1 MVRSINNAKR
11 LNGSKGKSKVSI
23 SGLNGIRRKKPY
35 DTSLVIDSLCSENVR
50 SMWAGRF
57 ESTHIS
63 LSNKLPLVLQRE
75 RERNPSPQRSERPRV
90 FIATE
95 GTSAVPIGH
104 WLVRVIPP
112 PTTRPHRMAVLLSKQ
127 RWPRRFCLLLVLVL
141 WSGILLVDNVH
152 ANDDEDEED
161 EEHHQEDHGEDREGI
176 YGFSG
181 DELGEDNDNEEVVHD
196 TSGFEHVPRRVPPSG
211 YVNPNAQL
219 IDEDHECRDDAYVD
233 CEEIFE
239 DDKCDLIG
247 DVINYRDLCPVTCG
261 KCALPLRTAVWT
273 DFDCFHH
280 KEDITIFF
288 TNKDPE
294 AEDFIGI
301 YPSYVD
307 FNEDLEQLEEAK
319 LWLYGCGS
327 LEEHCKTAMGG
338 LLFGMLGPSDE
349 ADWLEFPL
357 PGGEYKAALARLD
370 PELELLAESVPF
382 TVKAQGQSC
391 YFECNEIVYTDQ
403 PCYSPGED
411 SIYITFESC
420 LPQPG
425 DRVAI
430 YPSTVGAHPGDLDAP
445 LWLGTCGK
453 QKCIE
458 AVHSDNLEF
467 GADGPDAMGTMK
479 WPLPPGDYKAF
490 LMRMNEGDTYGRM
503 LAESNSFV
511 MMPQGETCSGVSED
525 L

>member
-1 MVRSINNAKR
+1 MERGDESHVAFHFLDKNH
-11 LNGSKGKSKVSI
+11 LHHH
-23 SGLNGIRRKKPY
+23 RRR
-35 DTSLVIDSLCSENVR
+35 I
-50 SMWAGRF
+50 
-57 ESTHIS
+57 
-63 LSNKLPLVLQRE
+63 LPRPRE
-75 RERNPSPQRSERPRV
+75 RKEPPRSKEGNRPGIV
-90 FIATE
+90 SVTK
-95 GTSAVPIGH
+95 GTSFAPIGH
-104 WLVRVIPP
+104 WLVRIIPP
-112 PTTRPHRMAVLLSKQ
+112 SQRREQIEMSVLFSNQ

-141 WSGILLVDNVH
+141 WSGMLLVDTVQ
-152 ANDDEDEED
+152 AKDEED
-161 EEHHQEDHGEDREGI
+161 EHGEG
-176 YGFSG
+176 YGGGSSSSG
-181 DELGEDNDNEEVVHD
+181 DEEEDGDNNNENNNEEVVTD
-196 TSGFEHVPRRVPPSG
+196 IGGFEHTPRRVPPSG
-211 YVNPNAQL
+211 YVNPNAQH
-219 IDEDHECRDDAYVD
+219 IHEDHECRDDAYVD

-239 DDKCDLIG
+239 DDKCHLIG

-261 KCALPLRTAVWT
+261 KCERPLRTAVWT

-288 TNKDPE
+288 TNRDPE

-301 YPSYVD
+301 YPSYMD
-307 FNEDLEQLEEAK
+307 FNEDVELLEEAK

-357 PGGEYKAALARLD
+357 PGGEYKAALARID

-403 PCYSPGED
+403 PCYSPGVD

-420 LPQPG
+420 TPQPE

-430 YPSTVGAHPGDLDAP
+430 YPSTVGAHPGDLEAP

-467 GADGPDAMGTMK
+467 GGAEGPDATGTVK

-503 LAESNSFV
+503 LAESSTFV
-511 MMPQGETCSGVSED
+511 MMPQGEACSGVSED

>member
-1 MVRSINNAKR
+1 VAWYFLDHLHPHHRT
-11 LNGSKGKSKVSI
+11 V
-23 SGLNGIRRKKPY
+23 
-35 DTSLVIDSLCSENVR
+35 
-50 SMWAGRF
+50 
-57 ESTHIS
+57 
-63 LSNKLPLVLQRE
+63 LSSRE
-75 RERNPSPQRSERPRV
+75 REKGSPRLKQVKRPGIVVIVTIRD
-90 FIATE
+90 
-95 GTSAVPIGH
+95 VPCTD
-104 WLVRVIPP
+104 WSLVGSYHPLT
-112 PTTRPHRMAVLLSKQ
+112 TTRTHRRMAVLVSKQ
-127 RWPRRFCLLLVLVL
+127 QWPRRFCLLLLLVL
-141 WSGILLVDNVH
+141 WSGIFLVDNVH
-152 ANDDEDEED
+152 AKEDEDEE
-161 EEHHQEDHGEDREGI
+161 HGEG
-176 YGFSG
+176 YGGSSSSSG
-181 DELGEDNDNEEVVHD
+181 DEEEEEEEGDNNTENNHEEVVTD
-196 TSGFEHVPRRVPPSG
+196 IGGFEHTPRRVPPSG
-211 YVNPNAQL
+211 YVNPNAQH

-239 DDKCDLIG
+239 DDKCHLIG

-261 KCALPLRTAVWT
+261 KCERPLRTAVWT

-288 TNKDPE
+288 TNRDPE

-301 YPSYVD
+301 YPSYMD
-307 FNEDLEQLEEAK
+307 FNEDVELLEEAK

-357 PGGEYKAALARLD
+357 PGGEYKAALARID

-403 PCYSPGED
+403 PCYSPGVD
-411 SIYITFESC
+411 SIYVTFESC
-420 LPQPG
+420 TPQPE

-430 YPSTVGAHPGDLDAP
+430 YPSTVGAHPGDLEAP

-467 GADGPDAMGTMK
+467 GGAEGPDATGTVK

-503 LAESNSFV
+503 LAESSTFV
-511 MMPQGETCSGVSED
+511 IMPQGEACSGVSED